1 MSPRRARLVVTVVL
15 LALLALGIEEWIRR
29 YGLPFRQ
36 EAPTPAV
43 RESGARDAGEH
54 GEESGEEHEGRRE
67 VTLSEEGFRNARIE
81 TARATRAR
89 LVRAHAFT
97 GEVTFHPDRVAAVG
111 PQVAARVVRLS
122 VGVGDRVTRGQV
134 LAILDSTA
142 SAEARGAHTVARA
155 RRDAAAVTLA
165 RQERLRAEGINATRD
180 VDEARVNLRAA
191 EAELASALGALTALR
206 LGPGAAGASVVL
218 RSPLAGVIVARDA
231 IVGQP
236 VEATATLF
244 TVADPSEVWVI
255 LRAYERD
262 LGRIAVGA
270 PVTVTTTAFPVR
282 TFAGR
287 ATYIGATLDE
297 RTRTIPVRVEV
308 PNADGALRPGLFVR
322 AELAMTGTPPPAG
335 DAGRTAEIAEREEG
349 DAGAAG
355 REEEARDAG
364 AADREEE
371 EREAREA
378 LVVPVAA
385 VHEVG
390 DDDVVFVQV
399 APRRFALRRVE
410 LGERSGDRVEVRR
423 GLRDGDEVATEGSV
437 TLKAEFDRANLGEG
451 EEEGE

>member
-1 MSPRRARLVVTVVL
+1 MSPQRTRL
-15 LALLALGIEEWIRR
+15 LAAVILFAALALGVEEWIRR

-36 EAPTPAV
+36 EAPTPAGHESSA
-43 RESGARDAGEH
+43 REAGEH
-54 GEESGEEHEGRRE
+54 GEENEGRRE

-81 TARATRAR
+81 TARATRER
-89 LVRAHAFT
+89 LVRALAFS

-111 PQVAARVVRLS
+111 PQVAARVVRLAA
-122 VGVGDRVTRGQV
+122 GVGDRVERGQL
-134 LAILDSTA
+134 LATLDSTA
-142 SAEARGAHTVARA
+142 SAQARGASTVARA
-155 RRDAAAVTLA
+155 RRDAAMVILT
-165 RQERLRAEGINATRD
+165 RQERLRSEGINATRE
-180 VDEARVNLRAA
+180 VDEARANLRAA
-191 EAELASALGALTALR
+191 EAELSSAEGALTALR
-206 LGPGAAGASVVL
+206 LGSGASGATVVL
-218 RSPLAGVIVARDA
+218 RSPIPGVVIARDA
-231 IVGQP
+231 IIGQP

-244 TVADPSEVWVI
+244 TVADPSQVWVI

-270 PVTVTTTAFPVR
+270 PVIVTTTAFPGR

-287 ATYIGATLDE
+287 ATYVGATLDE
-297 RTRTIPVRVEV
+297 RTRTVPVRVEV
-308 PNADGALRPGLFVR
+308 QNADGALRPGLFVR
-322 AELAMTGTPPPAG
+322 AELAMTGVPAPEG
-335 DAGRTAEIAEREEG
+335 DAGRAEETAE
-349 DAGAAG
+349 

-364 AADREEE
+364 TGDREEE

-399 APRRFALRRVE
+399 APRRFAVRRVE
-410 LGERSGDRVEVRR
+410 LGERSGERVEVRR
-423 GLRDGDEVATEGSV
+423 GLREGDEVATEGSV

>member
-1 MSPRRARLVVTVVL
+1 MSPRRTRLIVLVAL
-15 LALLALGIEEWIRR
+15 LALIALGIEEWIRR

-36 EAPTPAV
+36 EAPTPAG
-43 RESGARDAGEH
+43 REEGAREAGEH
-54 GEESGEEHEGRRE
+54 GEENEGRRE

-81 TARATRAR
+81 TARATRSR
-89 LVRAHAFT
+89 LVRALAFT

-122 VGVGDRVTRGQV
+122 AGVGDRVERGQI
-134 LAILDSTA
+134 LATLDSTT
-142 SAEARGAHTVARA
+142 SAEARGAYTVARS

-165 RQERLRAEGINATRD
+165 RQERLRAEGINATRE
-180 VDEARVNLRAA
+180 VDEARANLRAA
-191 EAELASALGALTALR
+191 EAELASTQGALTALR
-206 LGPGAAGASVVL
+206 LAPGAAGASVVL
-218 RSPLAGVIVARDA
+218 RSPLSGVVVARDA

-236 VEATATLF
+236 LEATATLF

-255 LRAYERD
+255 LRAYERN
-262 LGRIAVGA
+262 LGRITVGA
-270 PVTVTTTAFPVR
+270 PVTVTTMAFPGR

-287 ATYIGATLDE
+287 ATYVGATLDE
-297 RTRTIPVRVEV
+297 RTRTVPVRVEV

-322 AELAMTGTPPPAG
+322 AELATMNAPTPTV
-335 DAGRTAEIAEREEG
+335 DAGHAAETAEREEG
-349 DAGAAG
+349 DAGGTARGEATDASAAH
-355 REEEARDAG
+355 
-364 AADREEE
+364 EEE

-390 DDDVVFVQV
+390 DDDVVFVLV
-399 APRRFALRRVE
+399 APRRFAVRRVE

-423 GLRDGDEVATEGSV
+423 GLREGDTVATEGSV

>member
-1 MSPRRARLVVTVVL
+1 MSSRRTRLIVLVVL
-15 LALLALGIEEWIRR
+15 FALSALGIEEWIRR

-36 EAPTPAV
+36 EAPTPTG
-43 RESGARDAGEH
+43 REEGAREAGEH
-54 GEESGEEHEGRRE
+54 GEENEGRRE

-81 TARATRAR
+81 TARATRSR
-89 LVRAHAFT
+89 LVRALAFT

-122 VGVGDRVTRGQV
+122 AGVGDRVARGQI
-134 LAILDSTA
+134 LATLDSTA
-142 SAEARGAHTVARA
+142 SAEARGAYTVARS

-165 RQERLRAEGINATRD
+165 RQERLRAEGINATRE
-180 VDEARVNLRAA
+180 VDEARANLRAA
-191 EAELASALGALTALR
+191 EAELASTQGALTALR
-206 LGPGAAGASVVL
+206 LAPGAAGASVVL
-218 RSPLAGVIVARDA
+218 RSPLSGVVVARDA

-262 LGRIAVGA
+262 LGRITVGA
-270 PVTVTTTAFPVR
+270 PVTVTTTAFPRR

-287 ATYIGATLDE
+287 ATYVGATLDE
-297 RTRTIPVRVEV
+297 RTRTVPVRVEV

-322 AELAMTGTPPPAG
+322 AELATMNAPTPTV
-335 DAGRTAEIAEREEG
+335 DAGRAVETAEREEG
-349 DAGAAG
+349 DAGATG
-355 REEEARDAG
+355 REEETSDAG
-364 AADREEE
+364 AAHEEE

-390 DDDVVFVQV
+390 DDDVVFVEV
-399 APRRFALRRVE
+399 APRRFAVRRVE

-423 GLRDGDEVATEGSV
+423 GLREGDVVATEGSV